1 MSANSGGSAQ
11 RWLLLHGTP
20 LRPSVWSAVAGHL
33 PGTVWAPDVT
43 PAPGTAHPQRHLAE
57 RIIAKVRQR
66 GERWNVVGH
75 SFGGQIALEIACLAP
90 DVVDELVI
98 VCSRDTP
105 FPSFAAAADSLDA
118 GTPIDLAA
126 ALHRWFR
133 PSEIADHPAFIDDIA
148 AELRS
153 ADRRSW
159 ATALRGIADFD
170 ATAAVPGI
178 SAPATVIAAEYD
190 QVGTP
195 AAMGELADR
204 LPAAEFRVL
213 SDAAH
218 MSPFLDPARFAAVI
232 NGLDRTRPGGRAMPS
247 TEKSTIVLENP

>member
-1 MSANSGGSAQ
+1 VAALIQMVGQSQPLQPCALRTVDDGVLEGGPMSANTGESAQ

-20 LRPSVWSAVAGHL
+20 LRASVWSAVSAHL
-33 PGTVWAPDVT
+33 PGTAWAPDVT

-66 GERWNVVGH
+66 GGRWNVVGH

-90 DVVDELVI
+90 DVVDDLVI

-118 GTPIDLAA
+118 GNPIDLAA

-133 PSEIADHPAFIDDIA
+133 PSEIADHPAFIDDIT
-148 AELRS
+148 AELRR

-178 SAPATVIAAEYD
+178 SAPATR
-190 QVGTP
+190 
-195 AAMGELADR
+195 DR
-204 LPAAEFRVL
+204 GRV
-213 SDAAH
+213 
-218 MSPFLDPARFAAVI
+218 
-232 NGLDRTRPGGRAMPS
+232 RPGRHPGGDG
-247 TEKSTIVLENP
+247 